1 MDNYVTFVSRQKL
14 HDLNPL
20 GIGFAKCVPDFNVG
34 PVVLF
39 DYAIIHYV
47 IKGKGVFKKNGKSYS
62 VYPGQSFIIMP
73 NEEVQYTADTDD
85 PWTYQWINFDGELMW
100 DFAVLPPVFPG
111 NADFFSELY
120 LILSKKGDDKNLRLF
135 STSALFKYYA
145 GIKLHDDENTFS
157 NLVYDAKKYI
167 DNNYMFDLSV
177 EALAKRYRI
186 SRFHFTRLFSREF
199 GKSPY
204 EYLTAVRM
212 NAARAHMLAGRSV
225 TETAGLCGYNDS
237 SNFTKAFKANN
248 GVGPREFIK
257 INRK

>member
-1 MDNYVTFVSRQKL
+1 M
-14 HDLNPL
+14 
-20 GIGFAKCVPDFNVG
+20 
-34 PVVLF
+34 
-39 DYAIIHYV
+39 
-47 IKGKGVFKKNGKSYS
+47 
-62 VYPGQSFIIMP
+62 
-73 NEEVQYTADTDD
+73 
-85 PWTYQWINFDGELMW
+85 
-100 DFAVLPPVFPG
+100 
-111 NADFFSELY
+111 
-120 LILSKKGDDKNLRLF
+120 
-135 STSALFKYYA
+135 
-145 GIKLHDDENTFS
+145 
-157 NLVYDAKKYI
+157 VYDAKKYI
-167 DNNYMFDLSV
+167 DNNYMFDISV
-177 EALAKRYRI
+177 EALAKRYRV